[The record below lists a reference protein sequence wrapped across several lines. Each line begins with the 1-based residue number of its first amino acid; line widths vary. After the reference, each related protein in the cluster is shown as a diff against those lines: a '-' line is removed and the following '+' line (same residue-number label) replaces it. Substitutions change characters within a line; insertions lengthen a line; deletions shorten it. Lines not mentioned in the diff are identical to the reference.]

1 MNLMH
6 KPKNLWTPSTLHAMS
21 FKQLMTLFAE
31 LPAPTLEEMD
41 GEFAAELLAQPSMA
55 AYLLGQFTVG
65 NPFMPGRWLC
75 KAFQPTSADRGL
87 GYNRFDQLGRSVQRY
102 PMQTLLAPSRYDGK
116 PAYTLVYAAFK
127 SICGAIHMVDEVR
140 RVRQGLYLG
149 LGTWG
154 FTDRQRRVP
163 LPFVLSGP
171 VAPYAAY
178 AGHVSQAKPGFDVYQ
193 EIPAL
198 QRKAHP

>member
-6 KPKNLWTPSTLHAMS
+6 KPKALWTPATLHAMS
-21 FKQLMTLFAE
+21 FKQLMVLFAE

-41 GEFAAELLAQPSMA
+41 GEYAAELLAQPSMA
-55 AYLLGQFTVG
+55 AQLLGQLSVD
-65 NPFMPGRWLC
+65 NPVLLGRWMC
-75 KAFQPTSADRGL
+75 KAFQPTSADRGQ
-87 GYNRFDQLGRSVQRY
+87 GYNRFEHFGRSVQRY
-102 PMQTLLAPSRYDGK
+102 PMQTLLAPSRFDGM
-116 PAYTLVYAAFK
+116 PAYTLVYAAFR

-171 VAPYAAY
+171 VAPYAHCAR
-178 AGHVSQAKPGFDVYQ
+178 HVNLAKPGFDVYQ
-193 EIPAL
+193 ELPANP
-198 QRKAHP
+198 RKAYP

>member
-6 KPKNLWTPSTLHAMS
+6 KPKTLWTPSTLHAMG
-21 FKQLMTLFAE
+21 FKQLMALFAE

-55 AYLLGQFTVG
+55 AQLLGQLTVS
-65 NPFMPGRWLC
+65 NPLMPGRWLC
-75 KAFQPTSADRGL
+75 KAFQPISANRGQ

-102 PMQTLLAPSRYDGK
+102 PMETLLAPSRYDGK

-127 SICGAIHMVDEVR
+127 SMCGAIHMVDEVR

-193 EIPAL
+193 EIPAM
-198 QRKAHP
+198 QRKARP